1 MRSQQLTALIRLATS
16 EIRRTHLPW
25 LVVGA
30 VGLCLLSAE
39 FAAGLAVTESA
50 EYRIVIYSAAVRVL
64 LVMLLGLAVIA
75 NTVRES
81 DDRLVELLLSRP
93 VPRSTW
99 YLAKFCGYALA
110 AIPIAIAAA
119 LPIVILNRG
128 WAALAWS
135 GSLACELSIVVAA
148 ALTAAVGLAQVP
160 AAFAV
165 LCGFYFLARAIA
177 EVVLLSTVS
186 IVDLTTPT
194 NRVIAALVNGLSYLV
209 PDLGRFT
216 SSSWLIYEPP
226 SLPTLEFIVGQTA
239 LYCSLLVAVGL
250 VDFHRRNL

>member
-1 MRSQQLTALIRLATS
+1 MRSQQLTALIRLATL
-16 EIRRTHLPW
+16 EIRRTRLPW

-30 VGLCLLSAE
+30 VGLSLLGAE

-99 YLAKFCGYALA
+99 YLAKFVTYALA
-110 AIPIAIAAA
+110 AILIAIAAA
-119 LPIVILNRG
+119 LPIVILNRS

-148 ALTAAVGLAQVP
+148 ALTAAVGLVHVP
-160 AAFAV
+160 AAFSA

-186 IVDLTTPT
+186 IVDLTTPA
-194 NRVIAALVNGLSYLV
+194 NRVIAALVQGLSYLV

-226 SLPTLEFIVGQTA
+226 SWPTLELIVGQTA
-239 LYCSLLVAVGL
+239 LYCGLLAAVGL